1 MSKLSLAER
10 RSRAAERV
18 EIAAADLFFRTDRWT
33 LTGRTLFDIRNDRR
47 DLLTAARYYGNA
59 VRLLGRVR

>member
-1 MSKLSLAER
+1 MNASLAKR
-10 RSRAAERV
+10 RETAAARV
-18 EIAAADLFFRTDRWT
+18 ECAAADLLFRADRWT